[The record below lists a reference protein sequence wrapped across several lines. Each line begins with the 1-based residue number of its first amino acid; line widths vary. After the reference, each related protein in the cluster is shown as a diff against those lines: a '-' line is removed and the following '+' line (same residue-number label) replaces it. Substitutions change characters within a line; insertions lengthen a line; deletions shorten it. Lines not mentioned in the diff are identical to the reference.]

1 LHSAK
6 GLEFPVVFM
15 VGMEEGLFPGQ
26 KSSDDPVRLAEE
38 RRLCYVGMTRAC
50 QTLYLLF
57 TESRFLYGQELTQR
71 PSRFLSELPVECIA
85 EVRARN
91 NRVAPSLS
99 SMSSRSSSGLNETGL
114 KTGQQVHHHK
124 FGSGVIIDTEGAG
137 KNARVQVN
145 FKQAGSKWLVLAYA
159 NLEVL

>member
-1 LHSAK
+1 
-6 GLEFPVVFM
+6 
-15 VGMEEGLFPGQ
+15 
-26 KSSDDPVRLAEE
+26 
-38 RRLCYVGMTRAC
+38 
-50 QTLYLLF
+50 
-57 TESRFLYGQELTQR
+57 
-71 PSRFLSELPVECIA
+71 
-85 EVRARN
+85 
-91 NRVAPSLS
+91 
-99 SMSSRSSSGLNETGL
+99 MSSRSSSGLNETGL